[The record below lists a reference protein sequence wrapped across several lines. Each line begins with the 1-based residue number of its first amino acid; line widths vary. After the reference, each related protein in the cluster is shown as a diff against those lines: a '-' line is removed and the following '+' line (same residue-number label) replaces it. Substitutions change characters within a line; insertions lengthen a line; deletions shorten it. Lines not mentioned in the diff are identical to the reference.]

1 MRYVVSGS
9 FPGSQ
14 QMQLQGGMQAVPIQ
28 QVQRVLVQQAPA
40 QPQSQSQQ
48 MNVGYVIKQAPVAQ
62 PQQVGAGGA
71 GSASAPGVAAQRLPL
86 QYQAASMPGVAAP
99 GGVPPTDASQQRPQL
114 HLVPTGHAPHLAPGQ
129 MIATRTAT
137 LPAGVPTGI
146 RFTTSVQPTALPVAL
161 PVQQPAQAIASDGS
175 MLFAQQSTQLLPVT
189 HSMASS
195 SAIAQQQAAGG
206 PLRVLPYDRAC
217 RFYLI
222 N

>member
-28 QVQRVLVQQAPA
+28 RFLMQQAPA
-40 QPQSQSQQ
+40 QPQSQSQP
-48 MNVGYVIKQAPVAQ
+48 MPVSYVIKQAPVSQ
-62 PQQVGAGGA
+62 PQQMGAGAA
-71 GSASAPGVAAQRLPL
+71 GSAPAPGMVAAPRLPL
-86 QYQAASMPGVAAP
+86 QYQAAPMPGVAAQV
-99 GGVPPTDASQQRPQL
+99 GLGSTDASQQRPQL
-114 HLVPTGHAPHLAPGQ
+114 HLLPTGHAPHLAPGQ
-129 MIATRTAT
+129 MIATRTAA
-137 LPAGVPTGI
+137 LPGGVPTGL

-195 SAIAQQQAAGG
+195 TAIAQQQAGGG
-206 PLRVLPYDRAC
+206 PLRVLYER
-217 RFYLI
+217 
-222 N
+222 